1 MAPRKSSRVDIDYDS
16 FVKNGKE
23 NIRVRTILSQREAGK
38 PLKKRWKLTNPK
50 QACAHETAPRP
61 PPAVPDSTREVVKDR
76 PFAAEGCGYL
86 RHTCQRLNITE
97 PAPRRT
103 LCFVGCEAT
112 RASEA
117 KQTRVF
123 ASFIK
128 KKAFFPLFFFEK
140 KNQKTFD
147 SLMLG
152 AGKYGRAQRA
162 ELIIV
167 PSMHAVLRG

>member
-1 MAPRKSSRVDIDYDS
+1 
-16 FVKNGKE
+16 
-23 NIRVRTILSQREAGK
+23 
-38 PLKKRWKLTNPK
+38 
-50 QACAHETAPRP
+50 
-61 PPAVPDSTREVVKDR
+61 VPDSTREVVKDR

-123 ASFIK
+123 ASFFK

-147 SLMLG
+147 SLILADWRRRVQ

-167 PSMHAVLRG
+167 PSMHTVLRG